1 MVQKWNCD
9 RCGFSA
15 WSDSYERL
23 KRKAGTHLF
32 RHTSGNV
39 SKSDF
44 RFEWRCPYC
53 DEAGKTHERDTART
67 NFKQHLNGHAA
78 TDIEQNKHISE
89 EIGRSGNILINT
101 PIESTAAD
109 NARVHFVSG
118 SNLAIIITKNPADRL
133 RLFDR
138 QLGEWPDRTVVVTT
152 KRRPL
157 DELPEIDLSET
168 PVELVELDRGLGPQ
182 ELGETISRI
191 IDVHYTPGQRLSVEL
206 DILYDIVKSFELRTS
221 YEFIDMLSTRLREA
235 NAVTHIYV
243 AARPQLSSVL
253 NILDG
258 KIDLKLNY
266 DSRIFTS
273 SPQGRT

>member
-1 MVQKWNCD
+1 APNHRISVPKHPFHRLMVRLRAGLSVGLD
-9 RCGFSA
+9 SA
-15 WSDSYERL
+15 R
-23 KRKAGTHLF
+23 
-32 RHTSGNV
+32 
-39 SKSDF
+39 
-44 RFEWRCPYC
+44 PYP
-53 DEAGKTHERDTART
+53 TVVV
-67 NFKQHLNGHAA
+67 
-78 TDIEQNKHISE
+78 IEC
-89 EIGRSGNILINT
+89 
-101 PIESTAAD
+101 
-109 NARVHFVSG
+109 VSG

-138 QLGEWPDRTVVVTT
+138 QLGEWPNRTVVVTT

>member
-1 MVQKWNCD
+1 MVRLRAGLSVGLD
-9 RCGFSA
+9 SA
-15 WSDSYERL
+15 R
-23 KRKAGTHLF
+23 
-32 RHTSGNV
+32 
-39 SKSDF
+39 
-44 RFEWRCPYC
+44 PYP
-53 DEAGKTHERDTART
+53 TVVV
-67 NFKQHLNGHAA
+67 
-78 TDIEQNKHISE
+78 IEC
-89 EIGRSGNILINT
+89 
-101 PIESTAAD
+101 
-109 NARVHFVSG
+109 VSG

-138 QLGEWPDRTVVVTT
+138 QLGEWPNRTVVVTT

>member
-1 MVQKWNCD
+1 MVKKWNCD
-9 RCGFSA
+9 RCEFSA

-32 RHTSGNV
+32 RHASGNV
-39 SKSDF
+39 CKSDF
-44 RFEWRCPYC
+44 RVEWRCPYC

-67 NFKQHLNGHAA
+67 NFKQHLSDHAA
-78 TDIEQNKHISE
+78 EGIEQNKHISE
-89 EIGRSGNILINT
+89 EIDRSGNVFIKA
-101 PIESTAAD
+101 PVESTAAD
-109 NARVHFVSG
+109 NARVHFISG

-133 RLFDR
+133 KLFDR
-138 QLGEWPDRTVVVTT
+138 QLGEWPDQTIVVTT

-168 PVELVELDRGLGPQ
+168 PVELVELDRSLGPQ

-258 KIDLKLNY
+258 KIDLKLNC
-266 DSRIFTS
+266 DSRIYTS
-273 SPQGRT
+273 SPQRRN